1 MESKSI
7 MCENSIEKRL
17 VTEVERVGGWCLK
30 LPAIHNAGLPDRLC
44 LFPGGEVVFVE
55 LKAPGKK
62 PRKIQLFIHNKLRG
76 LGFRVEVVDTP
87 EQIETIINEYEEQC
101 KFNSGKN

>member
-1 MESKSI
+1 
-7 MCENSIEKRL
+7 MCESPIEKRL

-101 KFNSGKN
+101 KFSSGKN